1 MSDTLLEL
9 EAIMLYTLCGCSGA
23 GKSTLLEAT
32 LQSASW
38 LTRLTTYT
46 TRAPRLGE
54 VHGRD
59 YHFITLD
66 TFQQYVRAEHIVCPI
81 QYRGKWYGT
90 HLLDLEACRQ
100 KTTLAVLRPDKIAE
114 LAVYTPI
121 IGVYIE
127 MLHQEYPTHMEDLV
141 IYEHQ
146 LVCQYHI
153 TNVPGSLDQAVTQL
167 LALIEMEVGGKHAS
181 RDYHPCR

>member
-1 MSDTLLEL
+1 
-9 EAIMLYTLCGCSGA
+9 MLYTLCGCSGA

-32 LQSASW
+32 LQSAPW

-46 TRAPRLGE
+46 TRAPRPGE

-66 TFQQYVRAEHIVCPI
+66 TFQQNVRANHIVCPI
-81 QYRGKWYGT
+81 EYRGEWYGT
-90 HLLDLEACRQ
+90 HRFDLDTCRQ
-100 KTTLAVLRPDKIAE
+100 RETLTVLRPDKIAE

-127 MLHQEYPTHMEDLV
+127 MFHQEYPTHMEDLV

-146 LVCQYHI
+146 HVCQYRI
-153 TNVPGSLDQAVTQL
+153 LNVPGHLTQAVTQL
-167 LALIEMEVGGKHAS
+167 LSLIQMEVRGK
-181 RDYHPCR
+181 RQ